1 MTQQT
6 APTSSRPIATPI
18 ILLLISAGHLAYAP
32 IAHLRGFPSL
42 TPALAVSTL
51 LGAGYATTAWLARRE
66 RGFAPAVKL
75 IMIEDLGILA
85 AGLLLGY
92 PWAEYLRP
100 ASIAI
105 IALQLAL
112 AFAEIMRR
120 QEADR
125 PIVPATRLAWFVL
138 AYAAALA
145 TYSLLKPAGLWKLA
159 SIAGLDFA

>member
-6 APTSSRPIATPI
+6 DPTSSRPVATPI
-18 ILLLISAGHLAYAP
+18 ILLLISAGHAAYAP
-32 IAHLRGFPSL
+32 IADLRGFPVI
-42 TPALAVSTL
+42 TQALAVSIL
-51 LGAGYATTAWLARRE
+51 LGAGYATAAWLARRE

-75 IMIEDLGILA
+75 ILVEDLGILG

-92 PWAEYLRP
+92 PWVEYLRP

-105 IALQLAL
+105 LALQLAL
-112 AFAEIMRR
+112 AFAEIVRR
-120 QEADR
+120 QETDR
-125 PIVPATRLAWFVL
+125 AIVPASRLAWFVL

-145 TYSLLKPAGLWKLA
+145 AYSLLKPEALWKLS